1 MDIEDYIDFKVL
13 FTTMCIVIAYKYI
26 TLEEDII
33 IEKKLS

>member
-26 TLEEDII
+26 THDENII
-33 IEKKLS
+33 IEKKI